1 MTKQHLIPLLLLLAH
16 PLPATAAVYQW
27 VDENGVTVYSQT
39 PPLSGDARKITT
51 QSVPEN
57 TVAKSKLHELR
68 QKADDLREDRMLK
81 KEDKAKEREEALR
94 KKSNCEAA
102 RQNLTNLQGL
112 GRRLYGGKRLTE
124 EERQQKIEEA
134 QKQIKENCSK

>member
-1 MTKQHLIPLLLLLAH
+1 MKQRLIPLLLLLAH
-16 PLPATAAVYQW
+16 PLLATATVYQW

-39 PPLSGDARKITT
+39 PPLSGDAREIATP
-51 QSVPEN
+51 SAPNN
-57 TVAKSKLHELR
+57 TAAKGKLHDMR
-68 QKADDLREDRMLK
+68 QQADNLREDRLLK
-81 KEDKAKEREEALR
+81 KEDKTKKREEALR

-134 QKQIKENCSK
+134 QKQIKESCSK